1 MTNANQWNSRL
12 AFLLSMIG
20 AAVGLGNIWRYS
32 YVVYTNGGGTFFI
45 PYLVAIFLMGIPFL
59 ILEYGMGYRH
69 KDSYSNIVKT
79 IHPKL
84 EYLSWALILIIYFVV
99 IYYLVIVAWNLV
111 YLGSS
116 LSFDWGS
123 NAALYFTNVV
133 GGSSDLSGMTTFLI
147 PTTIA
152 MVLVWICVWYIHTRT
167 LTRE

>member
-99 IYYLVIVAWNLV
+99 IYYLVIVAWDLV